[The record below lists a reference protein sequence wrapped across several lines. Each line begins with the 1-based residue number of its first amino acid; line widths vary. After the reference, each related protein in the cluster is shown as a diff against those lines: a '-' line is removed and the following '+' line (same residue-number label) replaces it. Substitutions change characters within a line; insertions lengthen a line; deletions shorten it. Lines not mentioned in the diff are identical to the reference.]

1 VTKVATH
8 QEILDGIER
17 RLAATAAGPCEVD
30 ERVAGE
36 LGVCVE
42 DYFAYVVVAGAI
54 ERYADVWQRQLP
66 IGDVPRAQES
76 LGQVW
81 ELADA
86 IASAAATICLE
97 TADES
102 HRQVNLA
109 GAWIYSATV
118 QLCGRLRHLEG
129 RLAGRAFVDGERA
142 ALTAAARL
150 SEGVVGDGR

>member
-1 VTKVATH
+1 
-8 QEILDGIER
+8 
-17 RLAATAAGPCEVD
+17 
-30 ERVAGE
+30 VAGE

-54 ERYADVWQRQLP
+54 ERYADAWQRQLSLP
-66 IGDVPRAQES
+66 VDEWPVADKP

-129 RLAGRAFVDGERA
+129 RLAGRAFVDGERT

-150 SEGVVGDGR
+150 SEGGVGDGR